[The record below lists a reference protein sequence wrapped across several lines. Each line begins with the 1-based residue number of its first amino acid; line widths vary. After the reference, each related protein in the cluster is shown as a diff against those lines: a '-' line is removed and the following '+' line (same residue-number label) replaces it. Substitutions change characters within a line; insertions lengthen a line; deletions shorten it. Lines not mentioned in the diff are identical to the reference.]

1 MKLFKRMIIVLGGG
15 AAAALLIH
23 ALVVFIGFSGHEKS
37 IHGTVSSMQDEGLS
51 QSSKNAVLGNS
62 AYLEEKINFRLK
74 ELELILKGKDAETG
88 IQKVFQEKKNGD
100 VDYIVVEKNGK
111 TAFHLNPSRKS
122 RATVLG
128 SDKLNEFL
136 IQVKKDIGTKKHYF
150 YATPLYPGM
159 IWIVCNDVDSED
171 IAVMRIDRNEL
182 LAGLPSINSDTAVA
196 LIFKNDFAAQHHPVE
211 VPQEIIIRMKGIC
224 SKAEHNHEKRLI
236 TSSKMIDE
244 KGNHW
249 SISSANL
256 FTLSENKAG
265 LHLIYAQKT
274 PEKIVQQIS
283 SIKDSFFGIKLLFTG
298 ALILAML
305 LFLPV
310 LLIFSRHLAAHIS
323 NAVTFVRNV
332 FQSEERPRNLESKF
346 SSEMEELSGVLNL
359 LRDKLSSAL
368 SRLSRSHER
377 ELRAKKEAE
386 ESNIL
391 RSGLLTSVLAEIR
404 DPLSRIDGFSR
415 IIQKKAGEN
424 QEISSAAEQIRVE
437 NRSMIS
443 VFRALS
449 DLTSLDSDFCVLG
462 SYQIEPSEII
472 RDAIGDLTARAAREN
487 ISLELRNIAV
497 PDNPITTSP
506 TILTHTVY
514 TAAATLIRFMP
525 KNSTLRISTE
535 LNSNALIFRFAD
547 QPSDHLSI
555 AEVFRKYTETG
566 EIECPHCVVAVL
578 NLLILKTEAEYLS
591 ADVRIMKNEEANSM
605 IEIILPVRTF
615 NPAVTGVFTRPKLM
629 ADPNKVSTAARFHV
643 AGIISSSMSGR
654 DPFRAEG
661 SIGAVLLANLKA
673 PDTTMYKMI
682 FQSEGFAVAVAE
694 NEEERYEY
702 LRENR
707 FDLVLLDMTL
717 EDATD
722 YQVISRLRKALPA
735 ATVLIVLTDS
745 RKVEYVEKLME
756 NGADF
761 CFRKPVVSGD
771 MIAFVTKLKNGGKDL
786 L

>member
-23 ALVVFIGFSGHEKS
+23 ALIVFIGFSEHEKS
-37 IHGTVSSMQDEGLS
+37 IHGTITSMQDEGLS
-51 QSSKNAVLGNS
+51 QTSKNAVLGNS
-62 AYLEEKINFRLK
+62 AFLEEKINYRLK
-74 ELELILKGKDAETG
+74 ELELILGNKNAEIRIQQFFRQTG
-88 IQKVFQEKKNGD
+88 NGD
-100 VDYIVVEKNGK
+100 IDYIVTERDGK
-111 TAFHLNPSRKS
+111 KVIHHNPYRKS
-122 RATVLG
+122 RSKVLTA
-128 SDKLNEFL
+128 DKLNEFV
-136 IQVKKDIGTKKHYF
+136 IQVQKDIGKKKHYI
-150 YATPLYPGM
+150 YSTPLYPGM
-159 IWIVCNDVDSED
+159 IWIVCNDVASDD
-171 IAVMRIDRNEL
+171 VVVMRIDGKEL
-182 LAGLPSINSDTAVA
+182 LAGLPAIDSDTAAA
-196 LIFKNDFAAQHHPVE
+196 LIFENEFAAQHHPE
-211 VPQEIIIRMKGIC
+211 GIPQEISIRMKGIC

-236 TSSKMIDE
+236 TSSKMTDE
-244 KGNHW
+244 KGANW

-256 FTLSENKAG
+256 FTLSDNESG
-265 LHLIYAQKT
+265 LHLILARKT
-274 PEKIVQQIS
+274 PEKIVQHTA
-283 SIKDSFFGIKLLFTG
+283 SIKDSFFGIKLLFAG
-298 ALILAML
+298 AMILAML

-310 LLIFSRHLAAHIS
+310 LLIFSRHLAAQIS

-368 SRLSRSHER
+368 SRLTRSHER

-424 QEISSAAEQIRVE
+424 QEFSSAAEQIRIE

-497 PDNPITTSP
+497 LDNPITTSP
-506 TILTHTVY
+506 TLLTHTVY

-535 LNSNALIFRFAD
+535 LSSNALIFRFAD

-566 EIECPHCVVAVL
+566 EIEFPHCVVAVL

-629 ADPNKVSTAARFHV
+629 ADPDKVSTAARFHV
-643 AGIISSSMSGR
+643 AGIFSSSMSGR

-661 SIGAVLLANLKA
+661 SIGAVLLSNLKS

-694 NEEERYEY
+694 NEEERLEY

-717 EDATD
+717 EEAND
-722 YQVISRLRKALPA
+722 YQVISRLRKALPSA
-735 ATVLIVLTDS
+735 AVLIVLTDS